1 MSDYVTSF
9 KNILIYIC
17 VCVSITI
24 RISFKKY
31 TSSIIVKENF
41 SSNVYTAVAKIIFVG
56 LL

>member
-1 MSDYVTSF
+1 
-9 KNILIYIC
+9 
-17 VCVSITI
+17 VSITI

-56 LL
+56 LLWWTINSTIRQ